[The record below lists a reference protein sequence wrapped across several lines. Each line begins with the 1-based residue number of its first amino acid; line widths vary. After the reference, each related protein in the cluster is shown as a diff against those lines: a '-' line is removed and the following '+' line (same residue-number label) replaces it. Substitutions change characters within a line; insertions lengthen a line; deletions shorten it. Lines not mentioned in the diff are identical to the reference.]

1 MPFHDAR
8 SRTSIPLRNAI
19 PYNVSPRLTVALCPG
34 FGVDT
39 RGGTDEL
46 IAPPLRDT
54 TLLDPHDANATARPA
69 HANARSAN
77 LMPRAP
83 S

>member
-1 MPFHDAR
+1 M
-8 SRTSIPLRNAI
+8 
-19 PYNVSPRLTVALCPG
+19 PYNVSPRFTVALCPG

-39 RGGTDEL
+39 RGGGAL

>member
-1 MPFHDAR
+1 MPFHEAR
-8 SRTSIPLRNAI
+8 SRTSIPLRNAM

-39 RGGTDEL
+39 RGGGAL

-54 TLLDPHDANATARPA
+54 TLLDPHDANATTSPTQ
-69 HANARSAN
+69 ANARN
-77 LMPRAP
+77 THLMPRAP